1 MPRSL
6 TLHAALVYTPHQ
18 RKVIAGWSEGVAT
31 MKRGERSNFLLAP
44 QKAYGAMGSPMG
56 GIPPNTSLLFD
67 IELLGWVGDGAPTA
81 AAAAAAGGV
90 QSAISSD
97 ASGANDI
104 IASAREPNTA
114 GARRH
119 VKHEGRER
127 DSRGSGDGDGGG
139 GGGGAAKHA
148 GAPKKDTANLCFVSV
163 VAAVGMLMAIFAA
176 SYL

>member
-44 QKAYGAMGSPMG
+44 QKAYGAMGSPMD

-67 IELLGWVGDGAPTA
+67 IELLGWVGDGAPT

-104 IASAREPNTA
+104 IASAREPNTS
-114 GARRH
+114 GARRR

-127 DSRGSGDGDGGG
+127 DSRGSGDGDEGG
-139 GGGGAAKHA
+139 GGGGAAKRA